1 MPIELAI
8 ALPVALWIALR
19 LALPAGPYE
28 MDHGNGSAKG
38 TFFPLLILYSAFGY
52 FVGVLGLYGASWTFR
67 YTGNLWVCGVF
78 LVAALCSLLFNWLLV
93 FFYESY
99 LHGRYLGVVIV
110 KETGVLVQN
119 FGPSNYTINK
129 YALILSLGFSSVA
142 LLIAG
147 VVLLALE
154 VGR

>member
-1 MPIELAI
+1 MTIYLVI

-28 MDHGNGSAKG
+28 MDHGQG
-38 TFFPLLILYSAFGY
+38 TKPGAFFPLLILY
-52 FVGVLGLYGASWTFR
+52 
-67 YTGNLWVCGVF
+67 
-78 LVAALCSLLFNWLLV
+78 
-93 FFYESY
+93 
-99 LHGRYLGVVIV
+99 
-110 KETGVLVQN
+110 
-119 FGPSNYTINK
+119 
-129 YALILSLGFSSVA
+129 SLGFSSVA

>member
-1 MPIELAI
+1 MPIELAV
-8 ALPVALWIALR
+8 ALPFVLWIALR

-28 MDHGNGSAKG
+28 MDHGQGTKPG
-38 TFFPLLILYSAFGY
+38 TFFPLLILYSVFGY

-93 FFYESY
+93 FFYEGYMTVKYPGKEFSEA
-99 LHGRYLGVVIV
+99 RGVYEKI
-110 KETGVLVQN
+110 
-119 FGPSNYTINK
+119 GPSNYTLNK

>member
-1 MPIELAI
+1 MPIYLAI
-8 ALPVALWIALR
+8 ALPSARWIALR
-19 LALPAGPYE
+19 LSRPAGPYE
-28 MDHGNGSAKG
+28 MDHGQGTKPG
-38 TFFPLLILYSAFGY
+38 TFFPLLILYLAFGY

-93 FFYESY
+93 FFYEGYMTVKYPGKEFSEA
-99 LHGRYLGVVIV
+99 RGVYEKI
-110 KETGVLVQN
+110 
-119 FGPSNYTINK
+119 GPSNYTLNK